1 MTTPAT
7 GPAGTTPEET
17 AARFMQHE
25 ARQQIRR
32 SVAAMT
38 ADLGDP
44 RSAVHDPLAA
54 LRALVALRAAVT
66 QAERDAA
73 RRAREDG
80 RSWGD
85 IGEALGFAEP
95 GGTAQAAG
103 AAYEHVM
110 PGWFDRAH
118 PGWFPWTCPS
128 CGGNVRDYGPALP
141 PDEAEKGHA
150 EGCGRFTA
158 TVRAWDAS
166 WEDGSDE

>member
-7 GPAGTTPEET
+7 GPGGSTTPEET
-17 AARFMQHE
+17 AARFMQYE
-25 ARQQIRR
+25 GRQQIRR

-85 IGEALGFAEP
+85 IGEALGFAATWRYRA
-95 GGTAQAAG
+95 GGRCR
-103 AAYEHVM
+103 V
-110 PGWFDRAH
+110 
-118 PGWFPWTCPS
+118 
-128 CGGNVRDYGPALP
+128 
-141 PDEAEKGHA
+141 
-150 EGCGRFTA
+150 
-158 TVRAWDAS
+158 
-166 WEDGSDE
+166 